1 MSHSLSVEV
10 LNSDGEPVEGVEVD
24 VHVCG
29 IFKGG
34 DLDSDFTDDTGHAT
48 FETAAD
54 YEDSRDIYIAVRGQR
69 FGPFEIGGGSY
80 TVTLD

>member
-1 MSHSLSVEV
+1 MGHELSVGV
-10 LNSDGEPVEGVEVD
+10 LDSDGEPVEGVEVD
-24 VHVCG
+24 IHVSG

-34 DLDSDFTDDTGHAT
+34 DLESEFTDETGHAE

-54 YEDSRDIYIAVRGQR
+54 YEDSRDIYITVRGQR
-69 FGPFEIGGGSY
+69 FGPYEIGDGAY

>member
-1 MSHSLSVEV
+1 MGHELSVGV
-10 LNSDGEPVEGVEVD
+10 LDSDGEPVEGVEVD
-24 VHVCG
+24 IHVSG

-34 DLDSDFTDDTGHAT
+34 DLELELTDETGHAE

-54 YEDSRDIYIAVRGQR
+54 YEDSRDIYITVRGHR
-69 FGPFEIGGGSY
+69 FGPYEIGDGAY